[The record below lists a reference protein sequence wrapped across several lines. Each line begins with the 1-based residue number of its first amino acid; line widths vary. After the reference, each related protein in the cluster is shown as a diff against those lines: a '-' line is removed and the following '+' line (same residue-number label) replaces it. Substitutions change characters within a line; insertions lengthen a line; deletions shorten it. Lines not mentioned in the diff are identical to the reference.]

1 LRVSSLQR
9 LNLRLFAAFLLAVT
23 GLLAQDPTASLTP
36 GVARVGARLSCR
48 CGACRNTIATC
59 PMLHCESSGP
69 MRARIKQMQ
78 DQGKSDNAIVNT
90 IVQEQ
95 GIVALAAPPAEGWGL
110 FTWVMPGVALL
121 FGFLVYSWWVRRN
134 TRQQTAPPLTEVDR
148 AVLDRFRDQI
158 DPEFDD
164 SADFSK
170 GAPHEKK

>member
-1 LRVSSLQR
+1 MRVSSLQR
-9 LNLRLFAAFLLAVT
+9 LNLKLFAAFFLTVAC
-23 GLLAQDPTASLTP
+23 LLAQDPTKVLTP

-78 DQGKSDNAIVNT
+78 DQGKGDNAIVNT

-95 GIVALAAPPAEGWGL
+95 GVVALAAPPAEGWGL
-110 FTWVMPGVALL
+110 FTWVMPGVALFL
-121 FGFLVYSWWVRRN
+121 GFLVYSWWVRRN
-134 TRQQTAPPLTEVDR
+134 SRQTDPPLTEGDR
-148 AVLDRFRDQI
+148 AVLNRFRDQI

-164 SADFSK
+164 SADFNK